1 MCPSRGES
9 LIAMDKRDTIFRY
22 IRWAVVSLCVLTVL
36 AVLSYWLRRQAYAP
50 DRAVYGY
57 FEIVGSV
64 LAFTFAANALV
75 RFRGKHDRVAL
86 LLANGFVLSG
96 VLETYSGL
104 KFAFSPVAAA
114 EGALSTPLVWIV
126 VRTFLAVVML
136 VALYVEKR
144 LPQPRS
150 PRREMISASVLVVA
164 VIYLTTVFYLA
175 AGSLGLPESVSL
187 QPASSL
193 VPRPRQ
199 LLPAALFLM
208 AAMGFHRRLKDTA
221 TWFDRA
227 IYIAAGMN
235 AFSHFFASQSEL
247 LMDAPAVVAQLLR
260 VSSYAIVLGGALLDN
275 VRLFDQVRQ
284 LASSDALTGLAN
296 YRRFLDVLN
305 AEMERSGRTRR
316 PFAVVFLDLDGL
328 KRINDT
334 FGHAVG
340 SRAIVRMGDTLRSLC
355 RTVDTA
361 ARYGG
366 DEFALILPE
375 TTAEA
380 AAYVVQRINAR
391 LAEDT
396 ESPALSASIGVA
408 VYPQH
413 GNSLEKLLATADKV
427 LYAVK
432 RQQRRKNGRKLKD
445 AAA

>member
-1 MCPSRGES
+1 MS
-9 LIAMDKRDTIFRY
+9 LFSIG
-22 IRWAVVSLCVLTVL
+22 
-36 AVLSYWLRRQAYAP
+36 VLSAIAYWLRRQPFEA
-50 DRAVYGY
+50 DRAVYAY

-86 LLANGFVLSG
+86 LLANGFIVAG
-96 VLETYSGL
+96 VLETFSGL
-104 KFAFSPVAAA
+104 TLYFRAGGAPGAAV
-114 EGALSTPLVWIV
+114 SMPLVWIM
-126 VRTFLAVVML
+126 VRTFLALVML
-136 VALYVEKR
+136 LALYVEKR

-150 PRREMISASVLVVA
+150 PRREMISAIALVVA
-164 VIYLTTVFYLA
+164 VIYLTAVFYFA
-175 AGSLGLPESVSL
+175 TGSLGLPSALSL
-187 QPASSL
+187 QPSSAL
-193 VPRPRQ
+193 VPRPQQ
-199 LLPAALFLM
+199 LLPAALFLV
-208 AAMGFHRRLKDTA
+208 AAIGFYRRLKDTPTA
-221 TWFDRA
+221 FDRA

-235 AFSHFFASQSEL
+235 AFSHFFSSQSEL
-247 LMDAPAVVAQLLR
+247 VMDAPSVVAQLLR

-275 VRLFDQVRQ
+275 VRLFDQVRH
-284 LASSDALTGLAN
+284 LAASDALTGLAN

-328 KRINDT
+328 KKINDT
-334 FGHAVG
+334 LGHAVG
-340 SRAIVRMGDTLRSLC
+340 SRAIVRMGETLRSLC

-380 AAYVVQRINAR
+380 ASRVVQRINAR

-396 ESPALSASIGVA
+396 ESPRLTASIGVA

-413 GNSLEKLLATADKV
+413 GNNLEKLLATADKV

-432 RQQRRKNGRKLKD
+432 RQQRRKNGRKPLKD

>member
-1 MCPSRGES
+1 MGGS
-9 LIAMDKRDTIFRY
+9 LAKLLRRDSVLKAL
-22 IRWAVVSLCVLTVL
+22 RWAGVSVLSLGVL
-36 AVLSYWLRRQAYAP
+36 AALAYWLRRLPYEA
-50 DRAVYGY
+50 DRGTYGY

-86 LLANGFVLSG
+86 LLTHGFIVTG
-96 VLETYSGL
+96 ILESFSGL
-104 KFAFSPVAAA
+104 KVYFRLADSAAA
-114 EGALSTPLVWIV
+114 SLPMPLVWVV
-126 VRTFLAVVML
+126 VRTFLAALML
-136 VALYVEKR
+136 VALYVEHR

-150 PRREMISASVLVVA
+150 PRREILGSIVLVIG
-164 VIYLTTVFYLA
+164 VIYLTAVFYFA
-175 AGSLGLPESVSL
+175 VGALGLPLMSV
-187 QPASSL
+187 QPSSWL

-199 LLPAALFLM
+199 LLPAVLFLL
-208 AAMGFHRRLKDTA
+208 AAIGFRRRLKDTA
-221 TWFDRA
+221 TAFDHA

-235 AFSHFFASQSEL
+235 ALSHFFASQTEL
-247 LMDAPAVVAQLLR
+247 LMDAPAVLAQLLR

-275 VRLFDQVRQ
+275 VRLFDQVRH

-305 AEMERSGRTRR
+305 SEMERSGRTRR
-316 PFAVVFLDLDGL
+316 SFSVLFLDLDGL
-328 KRINDT
+328 KKINDT

-340 SRAIVRMGDTLRSLC
+340 SRAICRVGEVLRSHC

-375 TTAEA
+375 TGAEA
-380 AAYVVQRINAR
+380 AARVVERINAQ
-391 LAEDT
+391 LASDS
-396 ESPALSASIGVA
+396 ESPRISASIGVA
-408 VYPQH
+408 VYPKH
-413 GNSLEKLLATADKV
+413 GNTLEKLLATADKV

-432 RQQRRKNGRKLKD
+432 KRQRRNGGRKPWKD